1 MRISDW
7 SSRVLFRSKRAA
19 IDNHLGALELTHQFR
34 RIGQEQ
40 AAKQRTCHRVQA
52 TDHDHGEE
60 TERNRQCEGVG
71 AELTDEMTIE
81 RAGYTGHE
89 GAEYKGS
96 DEMNGPAGARALGC
110 DRKDRKSDVEG
121 K

>member
-52 TDHDHGEE
+52 TDHDHGEK

-71 AELTDEMTIE
+71 AELTDEMT
-81 RAGYTGHE
+81 
-89 GAEYKGS
+89 
-96 DEMNGPAGARALGC
+96 
-110 DRKDRKSDVEG
+110 DRKSVVEG
-121 K
+121 TSGEGRVDLGGRGILKKKKKKENMYR